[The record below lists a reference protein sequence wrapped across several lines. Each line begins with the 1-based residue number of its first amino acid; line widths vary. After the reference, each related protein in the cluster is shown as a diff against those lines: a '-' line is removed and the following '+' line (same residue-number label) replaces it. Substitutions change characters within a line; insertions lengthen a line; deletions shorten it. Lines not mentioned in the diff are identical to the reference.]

1 MRQTVSRSGM
11 HHDGNFGALR
21 KDALVRHCNGLDIE
35 SADEN
40 IAKLSRIAY
49 GAGFFCPEMLN
60 CWR

>member
-1 MRQTVSRSGM
+1 M